1 MQKSVL
7 TRQCPAMC
15 LRFRPG
21 GLTHHLPGAVR
32 PRFACIESLKRP
44 ERPTQTCGE
53 TRCHALDR
61 RNGQKKLRGTKSRRK
76 SVELVTPEGSS
87 PRSRQPAS
95 KKSNIGRIA
104 SALACKGASIMRI
117 ISTMR
122 TNCATLLAAQH
133 GSDLHRQ
140 LDRIGQMLS
149 VHCEVQIEAFANGRD
164 LSRVL
169 MRLPQNLRVILQPT
183 LCAQRRARCS
193 C

>member
-1 MQKSVL
+1 MGRHVD
-7 TRQCPAMC
+7 
-15 LRFRPG
+15 PG
-21 GLTHHLPGAVR
+21 KHCAWSERIRRRRESGLTVAEFCEWEGVSVGS
-32 PRFACIESLKRP
+32 FY
-44 ERPTQTCGE
+44 
-53 TRCHALDR
+53 
-61 RNGQKKLRGTKSRRK
+61 NWQKKLRGTKSRRK

-169 MRLPQNLRVILQPT
+169 MRLRQNLQVILQPT
-183 LCAQRRARCS
+183 LCVQRHAGCS